1 MAFVLQN
8 RARLCFEY
16 FYDIGEKNPLSTFST
31 LRILRTLH
39 IHAPS
44 ALSLR
49 IPPHSLPAVRGGLYW
64 CTERTVGV

>member
-39 IHAPS
+39 THAPS
-44 ALSLR
+44 ALSLSAFLR
-49 IPPHSLPAVRGGLYW
+49 TPGGARRVVAVH
-64 CTERTVGV
+64 